1 MDPYVGEIRVF
12 AGDFAPVGWAICDGS
27 LLKVS
32 DYQALF
38 ALLGT
43 VYGGN
48 GSTTFGLPNLHLK
61 VPVGT
66 GTISAAGG
74 TGTYVL
80 AASGGAAQV
89 VIDSATL
96 PAHTHVFQA
105 VNVAAT
111 TGSPSNALL
120 AKTNGNNSTLTPPY
134 PDVTLYTALPV
145 PDGGTT
151 TTNGA
156 LASSTCQQTG
166 GNAAHDNQMPY
177 ISFNYII
184 ALNGIFPQ
192 PS

>member
-12 AGDFAPVGWAICDGS
+12 AGNFAPVGWAICDGS
-27 LLKVS
+27 LLNVS
-32 DYQALF
+32 DNQILF
-38 ALLGT
+38 TVLGT

-48 GSTTFGLPNLHLK
+48 GTTTFGLPDLRLK

-66 GTISAAGG
+66 GTISTAGG
-74 TGTYVL
+74 TGSYAL
-80 AASGGAAQV
+80 GSHGGAAQV
-89 VIDSATL
+89 TLNSATL
-96 PAHTHVFQA
+96 PSHTHVFQA
-105 VNVAAT
+105 ANIAAT

-134 PDVTLYTALPV
+134 PDVTLYTTLPL

-151 TTNGA
+151 TPNGA
-156 LASSTCQQTG
+156 LADGTCQQAG
-166 GNAAHDNQMPY
+166 GSQPHDNLMPY

-184 ALNGIFPQ
+184 AVNGIFPQ